1 MTTSFVF
8 QIPRAE
14 KASPRW
20 DWLAWLIVSLALL
33 PPLSLWSGGL
43 PEPDLVLYGTILD
56 VSGGANVRLTAGT
69 LNWTLQPSG
78 AGKPVAVTAVL
89 TNLNDQFSY
98 VVRIPCETQVA
109 GFTAADGTLSL
120 GTAYDRSPVS
130 VDSHPA
136 TFVQS
141 GQRTL
146 TLASADRGRIERV
159 DLRVSI
165 GGSGLLPDNWQI
177 QYFGHTGVDPQAD
190 PDGDGLNN
198 LGEYRAGT
206 NPADGSSVFAVEV
219 VEDTPV
225 GPVLTWASVVGVV
238 YTVQR
243 SQDLLTGFEDLAVS
257 IGAKPPR
264 NTYQDTTGTG
274 RGPYFYRLTARLA
287 GP

>member
-8 QIPRAE
+8 RIPQAE

-20 DWLAWLIVSLALL
+20 DWVAWLIVSLALL
-33 PPLSLWSGGL
+33 PPLSLWSGGI

-78 AGKPVAVTAVL
+78 TGQPVAVTAVL
-89 TNLNDQFSY
+89 TNINDQFSY

-109 GFTAADGTLSL
+109 GFKAADGTLLL
-120 GTAYDRSPVS
+120 GTAYDRSRVS
-130 VDSHPA
+130 VDDHPA

-141 GQRTL
+141 GQQTL
-146 TLASADRGRIERV
+146 TLASRDRGRIERV

-165 GGSGLLPDNWQI
+165 GGSGPLPENWQL
-177 QYFGHTGVDPQAD
+177 QYFGRTGVDPAAD

-206 NPADGSSVFAVEV
+206 NPVEASSVFAVEV
-219 VEDTPV
+219 VEETPG
-225 GPVLTWASVVGVV
+225 GPVLTWASVAGVV

-243 SQDLLTGFEDLAVS
+243 SQDLLTGFEDVAVS
-257 IGAKPPR
+257 IAAKPPQ

-274 RGPYFYRLTARLA
+274 PGPYFYRLTARLA